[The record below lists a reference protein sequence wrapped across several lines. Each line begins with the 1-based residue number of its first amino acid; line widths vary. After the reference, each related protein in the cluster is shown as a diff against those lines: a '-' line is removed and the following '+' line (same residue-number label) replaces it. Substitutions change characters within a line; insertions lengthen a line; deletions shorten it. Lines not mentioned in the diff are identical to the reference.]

1 MPAPLYYCGVSL
13 VSVVELLK
21 PKPVDYTEV
30 SPNHARLVLEPLERG
45 FGYTLGEALSG
56 ILLKTQS
63 GNAIDAFQMA
73 GVKDIN
79 SSKSDLVENLFDVV
93 MNLKSLGIRTEEP
106 LKEPVWLTI
115 ERRGEGEVHASDI
128 TCPDFIS
135 FVDPEARI
143 CTLKGAKASL
153 SMKLRVT
160 SGQGYVMTTSEKH
173 LPADSEDVVLIDANY
188 SPIRRYVYEV
198 ESARVEQRTDL
209 DRLVINLETDGT
221 VAPEVA
227 LMNASNMIC
236 GSIDNIIDKEEISER
251 VIAPVAPPMPDP
263 VLMQLV
269 DDLELTVR
277 SANCLKAESIIYI
290 GDLVQRTEVELLKTP
305 NLGKKSLTEIKDI
318 LAQRN
323 LSLGMRVANWPPPGL
338 RVPNK

>member
-1 MPAPLYYCGVSL
+1 M
-13 VSVVELLK
+13 SVVELLK
-21 PKPVDYTEV
+21 PKPVNYNEI
-30 SPNHARLVLEPLERG
+30 SPNHARLALEPLERG
-45 FGYTLGEALSG
+45 FGYTLGVALSG
-56 ILLKTQS
+56 ILLKTLS
-63 GNAIDAFQMA
+63 GTAVDAFQMA

-79 SSKSDLVENLFDVV
+79 SSKDDLEETLFDVV
-93 MNLKSLGIRTEEP
+93 MNLKSLAITSKEP
-106 LKEPVWLTI
+106 LTEPGWLTI

-128 TCPDFIS
+128 VCPENLS

-153 SMKLRVT
+153 SMKLRIT
-160 SGQGYVMTTSEKH
+160 SGQGYVMTTSDKH
-173 LPADSEDVVLIDANY
+173 VPAESEDVVLIDANY
-188 SPIRRYVYEV
+188 CPIRRFVYEV

-209 DRLVINLETDGT
+209 DKLVLDIETNGT

-227 LMNASNMIC
+227 LMNASNLLCDCI
-236 GSIDNIIDKEEISER
+236 GNIVNKEEISER
-251 VIAPVAPPMPDP
+251 VSAPAAPPMPDP

-290 GDLVQRTEVELLKTP
+290 GDLVQKTEVELLKTP
-305 NLGKKSLTEIKDI
+305 NLGKKSLNEIKDV

-323 LSLGMRVANWPPPGL
+323 LSLGMRVANWPPVSL
-338 RVPNK
+338 RTK

>member
-1 MPAPLYYCGVSL
+1 

-21 PKPVDYTEV
+21 PKPVDYNEI

-45 FGYTLGEALSG
+45 YGYTLGVVLSG
-56 ILLKTQS
+56 ILLKTLS
-63 GNAIDAFQMA
+63 GTAIDAFQIA
-73 GVKDIN
+73 GVKDVN
-79 SSKSDLVENLFDVV
+79 SKKDDVIESIFEIV
-93 MNLKSLGIRTEEP
+93 MTLKSLAITAKEDLE
-106 LKEPVWLTI
+106 EPVWINL

-128 TCPDFIS
+128 VCPENLS

-153 SMKLRVT
+153 SMKLRIS
-160 SGQGYVMTTSEKH
+160 SGRGYVMATSDKH
-173 LPADSEDVVLIDANY
+173 IPADSDDVILIDANY
-188 SPIRRYVYEV
+188 CPIRRYVYEV

-209 DRLVINLETDGT
+209 DRLVIDMETNGT
-221 VAPEVA
+221 IAPEVA
-227 LMNASNMIC
+227 LMKASSLVC
-236 GSIDNIIDKEEISER
+236 DSLVNIVDKEEISER
-251 VIAPVAPPMPDP
+251 VMTPAAPPMPDP
-263 VLMQLV
+263 ILMQLV

-277 SANCLKAESIIYI
+277 SANCLKAESIMYI

-305 NLGKKSLTEIKDI
+305 NLGKKSLNEIKDV

-323 LSLGMRVANWPPPGL
+323 LSLGMRVANWPPPSL

>member
-45 FGYTLGEALSG
+45 FGYTLGVALSG
-56 ILLKTQS
+56 ILLKTLS

-93 MNLKSLGIRTEEP
+93 INLKSLGIRTEEP

-305 NLGKKSLTEIKDI
+305 NLGKKSLNEIKDV

>member
-1 MPAPLYYCGVSL
+1 M
-13 VSVVELLK
+13 SVVELLK

-45 FGYTLGEALSG
+45 FGYTLGVALSG
-56 ILLKTQS
+56 ILLKTLS
-63 GNAIDAFQMA
+63 GTAVDAFQMA

-79 SSKSDLVENLFDVV
+79 SSKADLEETLFDVV
-93 MNLKSLGIRTEEP
+93 MNLKSLAISAQEP
-106 LKEPVWLTI
+106 IKEPVWLTI

-128 TCPDFIS
+128 VCPENIS

-153 SMKLRVT
+153 SMKLRIT
-160 SGQGYVMTTSEKH
+160 SGQGYVMTTSDKH
-173 LPADSEDVVLIDANY
+173 VPAESEDVVLIDANY
-188 SPIRRYVYEV
+188 CPIRRFVYEV

-209 DRLVINLETDGT
+209 DKLVLDIETNGT

-227 LMNASNMIC
+227 LMNASNLLCDCI
-236 GSIDNIIDKEEISER
+236 GNIVNKEEISER
-251 VIAPVAPPMPDP
+251 VSAPAAPPMPDP

-269 DDLELTVR
+269 DDLERTVR

-290 GDLVQRTEVELLKTP
+290 GDLVQKTEVELLKTP
-305 NLGKKSLTEIKDI
+305 NLGKKSLNEIKDV

-323 LSLGMRVANWPPPGL
+323 LSLGMRVANWPPVSL
-338 RVPNK
+338 RTK

>member
-1 MPAPLYYCGVSL
+1 MSL
-13 VSVVELLK
+13 VELLK
-21 PKPVDYTEV
+21 PKPVNYTEI
-30 SPNHARLVLEPLERG
+30 SPSHARLVLEPLERG
-45 FGYTLGEALSG
+45 FGYTLGVALSG
-56 ILLKTQS
+56 ILLKTLS
-63 GNAIDAFQMA
+63 GTAVDAFQMA

-79 SSKSDLVENLFDVV
+79 SLKEDLEETLFEVV
-93 MNLKSLGIRTEEP
+93 MNLKSLVVSSKEP

-115 ERRGEGEVHASDI
+115 DRRGEGEVHASDI
-128 TCPDFIS
+128 VCPENLS

-153 SMKLRVT
+153 SMKLRIS
-160 SGQGYVMTTSEKH
+160 SGQGYVMATSKKH
-173 LPADSEDVVLIDANY
+173 LPAESDDVVLIDANY
-188 SPIRRYVYEV
+188 CPVRRYVYEV

-209 DRLVINLETDGT
+209 DRLVIDLETDGT
-221 VAPEVA
+221 IAPEVA
-227 LMNASNMIC
+227 LMNASNLIC
-236 GSIDNIIDKEEISER
+236 DCMDNIIDKEEISER
-251 VIAPVAPPMPDP
+251 VTAPVAPPMPDP

-277 SANCLKAESIIYI
+277 SANCLKAESITYI

-305 NLGKKSLTEIKDI
+305 NLGKKSLNEIKDV

-338 RVPNK
+338 RVSNN

>member
-1 MPAPLYYCGVSL
+1 

-21 PKPVDYTEV
+21 PKPVNYNEIC
-30 SPNHARLVLEPLERG
+30 PNHARLALEPLERG
-45 FGYTLGEALSG
+45 FGYTLGVALSG
-56 ILLKTQS
+56 ILLKTLS
-63 GNAIDAFQMA
+63 GTAVDAFQMA

-79 SSKSDLVENLFDVV
+79 SSKDDLEETLFDVV
-93 MNLKSLGIRTEEP
+93 MNLKSLAITSKEP
-106 LKEPVWLTI
+106 LTEPVWLTI

-128 TCPDFIS
+128 VCPENLS

-153 SMKLRVT
+153 SMKLRIT
-160 SGQGYVMTTSEKH
+160 SGQGYVMTTSDKH
-173 LPADSEDVVLIDANY
+173 VPAESEDVVLIDANY
-188 SPIRRYVYEV
+188 CPIRRFVYEV

-209 DRLVINLETDGT
+209 DKLVLDIETNGT

-227 LMNASNMIC
+227 LMNASNLLCDCI
-236 GSIDNIIDKEEISER
+236 GNIVNKEEISER
-251 VIAPVAPPMPDP
+251 VSAPAAPPMPDP

-290 GDLVQRTEVELLKTP
+290 GDLVQKTEVELLKTP
-305 NLGKKSLTEIKDI
+305 NLGKKSLNEIKDV

-323 LSLGMRVANWPPPGL
+323 LSLGMRVANWPPVSL
-338 RVPNK
+338 RTK

>member
-1 MPAPLYYCGVSL
+1 

-21 PKPVDYTEV
+21 PKPVNYNEI
-30 SPNHARLVLEPLERG
+30 SPNHARLALEPLERG
-45 FGYTLGEALSG
+45 FGYTLGVALSG
-56 ILLKTQS
+56 ILLKTLS
-63 GNAIDAFQMA
+63 GTAVDAFQMA

-79 SSKSDLVENLFDVV
+79 SSKDDLEETLFDVV
-93 MNLKSLGIRTEEP
+93 MNLKSLAITSKEP
-106 LKEPVWLTI
+106 LTEPVWLTI

-128 TCPDFIS
+128 VCPENLS

-153 SMKLRVT
+153 SMKLRIT
-160 SGQGYVMTTSEKH
+160 SGQGYVMTTSDKH
-173 LPADSEDVVLIDANY
+173 VPAESEDVVLIDANY
-188 SPIRRYVYEV
+188 CPIRRFVYEV

-209 DRLVINLETDGT
+209 DKLVLDIETNGT

-227 LMNASNMIC
+227 LMNASNLLCDCI
-236 GSIDNIIDKEEISER
+236 GNIVNKEEISER
-251 VIAPVAPPMPDP
+251 VSAPAAPPMPDP

-290 GDLVQRTEVELLKTP
+290 GDLVQKTEVELLKTP
-305 NLGKKSLTEIKDI
+305 NLGKKSLNEIKDV

-323 LSLGMRVANWPPPGL
+323 LSLGMRVANWPPVSL
-338 RVPNK
+338 RTK

>member
-1 MPAPLYYCGVSL
+1 M
-13 VSVVELLK
+13 SVVELLK

-45 FGYTLGEALSG
+45 FGYTLGVALSG
-56 ILLKTQS
+56 ILLKTLS
-63 GNAIDAFQMA
+63 GTAVDAFQMA

-79 SSKSDLVENLFDVV
+79 SSKADLEETLFDVV
-93 MNLKSLGIRTEEP
+93 MNLKSLAISAQEP

-128 TCPDFIS
+128 VCPENIS

-153 SMKLRVT
+153 SMKLRIT
-160 SGQGYVMTTSEKH
+160 SGQGYVMTTSDKH
-173 LPADSEDVVLIDANY
+173 VPAESEDVVLIDANY
-188 SPIRRYVYEV
+188 CPIRRFVYEV

-209 DRLVINLETDGT
+209 DKLVLDIETNGT

-227 LMNASNMIC
+227 LMNASNLLCDCI
-236 GSIDNIIDKEEISER
+236 GNIVNKEEISER
-251 VIAPVAPPMPDP
+251 VSAPAAPPMPDP

-290 GDLVQRTEVELLKTP
+290 GDLVQKTEVELLKTP
-305 NLGKKSLTEIKDI
+305 NLGKKSLNEIKDV

-323 LSLGMRVANWPPPGL
+323 LSLGMRVANWPPVSL
-338 RVPNK
+338 RTK

>member
-1 MPAPLYYCGVSL
+1 M
-13 VSVVELLK
+13 SVVELLK

-45 FGYTLGEALSG
+45 FGYTLGVALSG
-56 ILLKTQS
+56 ILLKTLS
-63 GNAIDAFQMA
+63 GTAVDAFQMA

-79 SSKSDLVENLFDVV
+79 SSKADLEETLFDVV
-93 MNLKSLGIRTEEP
+93 MNLKSLAISAQEP
-106 LKEPVWLTI
+106 IKEPVWLAI

-128 TCPDFIS
+128 VCPENIS

-143 CTLKGAKASL
+143 CTLKGAK
-153 SMKLRVT
+153 
-160 SGQGYVMTTSEKH
+160 GYVMASSDKH
-173 LPADSEDVVLIDANY
+173 IPADSDETILIDANY
-188 SPIRRYVYEV
+188 CPVRRYVYEV

-209 DRLVINLETDGT
+209 DRLVIDIETNGT
-221 VAPEVA
+221 IAPEVA
-227 LMNASNMIC
+227 LMNGSNLIC
-236 GSIDNIIDKEEISER
+236 DSICNIVDKEEISER
-251 VIAPVAPPMPDP
+251 VMTPAAPPMPDP

-277 SANCLKAESIIYI
+277 SANCLKAENIIYI
-290 GDLVQRTEVELLKTP
+290 GDLVQKTEVELLKTP
-305 NLGKKSLTEIKDI
+305 NLGKKSLNEIKDV

-338 RVPNK
+338 RAPNK

>member
-1 MPAPLYYCGVSL
+1 LPAPLYYCGVSL

-45 FGYTLGEALSG
+45 FGYTLGVALSG
-56 ILLKTQS
+56 ILLKTLS

-93 MNLKSLGIRTEEP
+93 INLKSLGIRTEEP

>member
-45 FGYTLGEALSG
+45 FGYTLGVALSG
-56 ILLKTQS
+56 ILLKTLS

-93 MNLKSLGIRTEEP
+93 INLKSLGIRTEEP

-236 GSIDNIIDKEEISER
+236 NSIDNIIDKEEISER

>member
-1 MPAPLYYCGVSL
+1 M
-13 VSVVELLK
+13 SVVELLK

-45 FGYTLGEALSG
+45 FGYTLGVALSG
-56 ILLKTQS
+56 ILLKTLS

-93 MNLKSLGIRTEEP
+93 INLKSLGIRTEEP

>member
-1 MPAPLYYCGVSL
+1 LPAPLYYCGVSL

-45 FGYTLGEALSG
+45 FGYTLGVALSG
-56 ILLKTQS
+56 ILLKTLS

-93 MNLKSLGIRTEEP
+93 INLKSLGIRTEEP

-236 GSIDNIIDKEEISER
+236 NSIDNIIDKEEISER

>member
-1 MPAPLYYCGVSL
+1 M
-13 VSVVELLK
+13 SVVELLK
-21 PKPVDYTEV
+21 PKPVDYNEIC
-30 SPNHARLVLEPLERG
+30 PNHARLVLEPLERG
-45 FGYTLGEALSG
+45 FGYTLGGALSG
-56 ILLKTQS
+56 ILLKTLS
-63 GNAIDAFQMA
+63 GTAVDAFQIA

-79 SSKSDLVENLFDVV
+79 SSKEDIEESLFDVV
-93 MNLKSLGIRTEEP
+93 MNLKSLAITSQEP
-106 LKEPVWLTI
+106 LTEPVWLTI

-128 TCPDFIS
+128 VCPDNLS

-153 SMKLRVT
+153 SMKLRIS
-160 SGQGYVMTTSEKH
+160 SGKGYVMTTSDEH
-173 LPADSEDVVLIDANY
+173 LPADSEDTILIDANY
-188 SPIRRYVYEV
+188 CPIRRFVYEV

-209 DRLVINLETDGT
+209 DRLVIDIETNGT

-227 LMNASNMIC
+227 LMNGSNLIC
-236 GSIDNIIDKEEISER
+236 DSIENIVNKEEISER
-251 VIAPVAPPMPDP
+251 VMAPAAPPMPDP

-277 SANCLKAESIIYI
+277 SANCLKAEQIIYI
-290 GDLVQRTEVELLKTP
+290 GDLVQKTEVELLKTP
-305 NLGKKSLTEIKDI
+305 NLGKKSLNEIKDV

-338 RVPNK
+338 RTPNK

>member
-1 MPAPLYYCGVSL
+1 M
-13 VSVVELLK
+13 SVVELLK
-21 PKPVDYTEV
+21 PKPVNYNEI
-30 SPNHARLVLEPLERG
+30 SPNHARLALEPLERG
-45 FGYTLGEALSG
+45 FGYTLGVALSG
-56 ILLKTQS
+56 ILLKTLS
-63 GNAIDAFQMA
+63 GTAVDAFQMA

-79 SSKSDLVENLFDVV
+79 SSKDDLEETLFDVV
-93 MNLKSLGIRTEEP
+93 MNLKSLAITSKEP
-106 LKEPVWLTI
+106 LTEPVWLTI

-128 TCPDFIS
+128 VCPENLS

-153 SMKLRVT
+153 SMKLRIT
-160 SGQGYVMTTSEKH
+160 SGQGYVMTTSDKH
-173 LPADSEDVVLIDANY
+173 VPAESEDVVLIDANY
-188 SPIRRYVYEV
+188 CPIRRFVYEV

-209 DRLVINLETDGT
+209 VKLVLDIETNGT

-227 LMNASNMIC
+227 LMNASNLLCDCI
-236 GSIDNIIDKEEISER
+236 GNIVNKEEISER
-251 VIAPVAPPMPDP
+251 VSAPAAPPMPDP

-290 GDLVQRTEVELLKTP
+290 GDLVQKTEVELLKTP
-305 NLGKKSLTEIKDI
+305 NLGKKSLNEIKDV

-323 LSLGMRVANWPPPGL
+323 LSLGMRVANWPPVSL
-338 RVPNK
+338 RTK

>member
-1 MPAPLYYCGVSL
+1 M
-13 VSVVELLK
+13 SVVELLK
-21 PKPVDYTEV
+21 PKPVNYNEI
-30 SPNHARLVLEPLERG
+30 SPNHARLALEPLERG
-45 FGYTLGEALSG
+45 FGYTLGVALRG
-56 ILLKTQS
+56 ILLKTLS
-63 GNAIDAFQMA
+63 GTAVDAFQMA

-79 SSKSDLVENLFDVV
+79 SSKDDLEETLFDVV
-93 MNLKSLGIRTEEP
+93 MNLKSLAITSKEP
-106 LKEPVWLTI
+106 LTEPVWLTI

-128 TCPDFIS
+128 VCPENLS

-153 SMKLRVT
+153 SMKLRIT
-160 SGQGYVMTTSEKH
+160 SGQGYVMTTSDKH
-173 LPADSEDVVLIDANY
+173 VPAESEDVVLIDANY
-188 SPIRRYVYEV
+188 CPIRRFVYEV

-209 DRLVINLETDGT
+209 DKLVLDIETNGT

-227 LMNASNMIC
+227 LMNASNLLCDCI
-236 GSIDNIIDKEEISER
+236 GNIVNKEEISER
-251 VIAPVAPPMPDP
+251 VSAPAAPPMPDP

-290 GDLVQRTEVELLKTP
+290 GDLVQKTEVELLKTP
-305 NLGKKSLTEIKDI
+305 NLGKKSLNEIKDV

-323 LSLGMRVANWPPPGL
+323 LSLGMRVANWPPVSL
-338 RVPNK
+338 RTK